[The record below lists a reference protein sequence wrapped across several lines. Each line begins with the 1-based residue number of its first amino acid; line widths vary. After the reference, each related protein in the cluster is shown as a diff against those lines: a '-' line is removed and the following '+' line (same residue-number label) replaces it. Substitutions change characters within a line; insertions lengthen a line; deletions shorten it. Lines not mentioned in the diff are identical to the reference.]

1 MNEGRLTIYN
11 GVDSNGS
18 GIALPSSDIPP
29 FSKLMEI
36 TDAWAQTI
44 ILANNNITIPAG
56 STSGGIELVASI
68 AENAEIPEYIS
79 IKLKNDAEYSGQF
92 TMNTTAI
99 STQEELDNFF
109 ASGQGPMMTMQ
120 HGSFVDD
127 RIISWDIGSSLGNS
141 YFADDFVLEFE
152 VDYTSSQALQQAF
165 TTALKEAGFSG
176 GWSASGD
183 VFNNGQTS
191 YEAAVNEGRLTIYNG
206 VDSNGSGIALPSSD
220 IPPFSKLM
228 EITDAWAQTIIL
240 ANNNITIPAGSTSGG
255 IELVASIAENAEI
268 PEYIS
273 IKLKNDAEYSGQFTM
288 NTTAISTQEE
298 LDNFFAS
305 GQGPMMTMQHGS
317 FVDDR
322 IISWDIGSSLG
333 NSYFADDF
341 VLEFEVD
348 YTSSQALQQAFTTAL
363 KEAGFSGGWSASG
376 DVFNNGQTS
385 YEAAVNEGRLTIY
398 NGVDSNGSGI
408 ALPSSDIPP
417 FSKLMEI
424 TDAWAQ
430 TIILANNNIT
440 IPAGSTSGGIEL
452 VASIA
457 ENAEIPEYISI
468 KLKNDAEYSGQFTM
482 NTTAIST
489 QEELDNFFASGQGPM
504 MTMQHGSFNSN
515 YEGPENQPA
524 EYINIQEGDAL
535 NYSVD
540 LSENEISNITFE
552 LFGDNIRDSSL

>member
-1 MNEGRLTIYN
+1 MDKEGVVKEVKSIEQVQFNDRTLSAREID
-11 GVDSNGS
+11 GQLRV
-18 GIALPSSDIPP
+18 PSDT
-29 FSKLMEI
+29 K
-36 TDAWAQTI
+36 
-44 ILANNNITIPAG
+44 
-56 STSGGIELVASI
+56 V
-68 AENAEIPEYIS
+68 Y
-79 IKLKNDAEYSGQF
+79 
-92 TMNTTAI
+92 
-99 STQEELDNFF
+99 
-109 ASGQGPMMTMQ
+109 
-120 HGSFVDD
+120 
-127 RIISWDIGSSLGNS
+127 WDIGSRLGNS
-141 YFADDFVLEFE
+141 YFTDDFVLEFE
-152 VDYTSSQALQQAF
+152 VDYTSSQALEQAL

-176 GWSASGD
+176 GWSANGD
-183 VFNNGQTS
+183 VFGNGQTS

-268 PEYIS
+268 PEFIN
-273 IKLKNDAEYSGQFTM
+273 IKLKNAGEYGGQFYM
-288 NTTAISTQEE
+288 NTTEISTQGQ
-298 LDNFFAS
+298 LDNLLINS
-305 GQGPMMTMQHGS
+305 PTMHTLQGS

-322 IISWDIGSSLG
+322 IISWDLGAGLG
-333 NSYFADDF
+333 NSYFTDDF

-348 YTSSQALQQAFTTAL
+348 YTSSQALEQALTTAL
-363 KEAGFSGGWSASG
+363 KEAGFSGGWSANG
-376 DVFNNGQTS
+376 DVFGNGQTS

-457 ENAEIPEYISI
+457 ENAEIPEFINI
-468 KLKNDAEYSGQFTM
+468 KLKNAGEYGGQFYM
-482 NTTAIST
+482 NTTEIST
-489 QEELDNFFASGQGPM
+489 QGQLDNLLINGP
-504 MTMQHGSFNSN
+504 TMHTLQGSFVDDRIISW
-515 YEGPENQPA
+515 
-524 EYINIQEGDAL
+524 
-535 NYSVD
+535 D
-540 LSENEISNITFE
+540 LSAGLGNSYFTDDFVLEFE
-552 LFGDNIRDSSL
+552 VDYTSSQALEQALTTALKEAGFNGWVVC